1 MTELLAVGRI
11 SRAHGVQGE
20 VAVQSLTERPQRF
33 QNGASLRLED
43 GRSLTVE
50 RTRSHQHRLLVKFEE
65 VPDRAVAETLRG
77 EMLLAPPPEDAPAE
91 GWWIHQVVG
100 IEVATEDGRDLG
112 RVREVLA
119 NPANDVWITDSG
131 AMIPAVRDVVLDVD
145 LGARRAL
152 IRALPGLLQEDET

>member
-1 MTELLAVGRI
+1 VTELLAVGRI

-43 GRSLTVE
+43 GRYLTVE

>member
-1 MTELLAVGRI
+1 VTELLAVGRI